1 MSKKQK
7 NKAMKHKLKVLS
19 SHLSDSTLLAALAL
33 LQGRDVQID
42 VATSVLGITLDDT
55 VFGTA
60 TGRYSNNNKYFQ
72 WSLSFSLSLSH
83 THTECWRTEKRKTS
97 YWNDVTEALSH
108 SLM

>member
-7 NKAMKHKLKVLS
+7 KAMKRKLKVLG

-60 TGRYSNNNKYFQ
+60 TGRHSNNNKDFQ
-72 WSLSFSLSLSH
+72 WSRSFSLSLSH
-83 THTECWRTEKRKTS
+83 TYSECWRTEKRKTP
-97 YWNDVTEALSH
+97 YWNDVAGALSH